1 MDFLTSTILSG
12 LLYDGFKSGA
22 LLTIDLLKEKLTG
35 WIFDEEPLHELTHK
49 LESMHL
55 DDLSEHAI
63 ERKINEASEIQS
75 YLQKIIPEKNQSS
88 VTQNHYGSGDN
99 VVNKTVY
106 NK

>member
-35 WIFDEEPLHELTHK
+35 WIFDEETLHELTHK

-63 ERKINEASEIQS
+63 ERKINEASEIQ
-75 YLQKIIPEKNQSS
+75 
-88 VTQNHYGSGDN
+88 
-99 VVNKTVY
+99 
-106 NK
+106 

>member
-1 MDFLTSTILSG
+1 
-12 LLYDGFKSGA
+12 
-22 LLTIDLLKEKLTG
+22 
-35 WIFDEEPLHELTHK
+35 
-49 LESMHL
+49 MHL